1 MSLGTFKGSIRVK
14 MLGGVLA
21 LEILLAACYAGVMYY
36 SASQSINL
44 NAQKAVEQSQGVFDL
59 LVQNDAKMLGA
70 AMDSFATNVAVSQ
83 IFAEHQDRQVLGAA
97 VKDIYRS
104 NKSRYGITHMY
115 FIDKNGTCFLRA
127 HSTELFGD
135 AIDRETFLRAR
146 ASGQEASGIELGK
159 TAFALRRVMPYLHN
173 GNVVG
178 YLEFGEEIDHFDRLM
193 KKQTG
198 IDVAVLVEKSFLN
211 EDDYRGAL
219 KAKNQIDNWDAM
231 KDYVMISSTMTDP
244 KAAAS
249 VALVAEVHSVKAP
262 TYLGTV
268 ANGPSTF
275 ARGAFPLKD
284 SAGKQ
289 VGVVLALSDVT
300 DQIHSQRSA
309 LLYLILITLVISVLS
324 FIGALLYLR
333 AAIINPLVL
342 LAEQANDISMGN
354 VDKKLETQRQ
364 DEIGVV
370 IHAFERMRLSL
381 KKSLSMLT
389 KRSEQA

>member
-1 MSLGTFKGSIRVK
+1 MV
-14 MLGGVLA
+14 
-21 LEILLAACYAGVMYY
+21 
-36 SASQSINL
+36 
-44 NAQKAVEQSQGVFDL
+44 
-59 LVQNDAKMLGA
+59 
-70 AMDSFATNVAVSQ
+70 
-83 IFAEHQDRQVLGAA
+83 
-97 VKDIYRS
+97 
-104 NKSRYGITHMY
+104 
-115 FIDKNGTCFLRA
+115 
-127 HSTELFGD
+127 
-135 AIDRETFLRAR
+135 
-146 ASGQEASGIELGK
+146 
-159 TAFALRRVMPYLHN
+159 
-173 GNVVG
+173 
-178 YLEFGEEIDHFDRLM
+178 
-193 KKQTG
+193 
-198 IDVAVLVEKSFLN
+198 
-211 EDDYRGAL
+211 
-219 KAKNQIDNWDAM
+219 
-231 KDYVMISSTMTDP
+231 SSTMTDP
-244 KAAAS
+244 KMAAS
-249 VALVAEVHSVKAP
+249 VALGAEVHSVKAP

-289 VGVVLALSDVT
+289 VGVVLALSDVS

-364 DEIGVV
+364 DEIGLL